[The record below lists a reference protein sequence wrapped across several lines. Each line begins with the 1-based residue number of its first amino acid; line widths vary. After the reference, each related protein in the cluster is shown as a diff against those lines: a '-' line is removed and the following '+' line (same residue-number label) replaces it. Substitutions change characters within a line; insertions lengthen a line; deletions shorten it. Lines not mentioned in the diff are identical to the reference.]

1 MAMLLM
7 KKVFFEAIRSGG
19 KTTTLRYWRRR
30 QVRPGSLQTIRGLG
44 KVRIDEATCAEL
56 DDLTDADAQAD
67 GLADLQ
73 ALRTALRDLY
83 PPARRKGRKLYLVR
97 FTLEKDEKQT
107 QSASPLRSPEKTKG
121 RGENEG
127 CRPARSHAR
136 STPLHVTC

>member
-1 MAMLLM
+1 MLLM

-19 KTTTLRYWRRR
+19 KTTTLRYWRRC

-97 FTLEKDEKQT
+97 FTLVREEDSKK
-107 QSASPLRSPEKTKG
+107 
-121 RGENEG
+121 
-127 CRPARSHAR
+127 
-136 STPLHVTC
+136 